1 MPVEIGLVGDTTT
14 EIIGGVN
21 EGDQLVLPTVAD
33 LDQQRVPPRRWR
45 RRMTHPVIELRAV
58 SKVYGSGDTVVRAVD
73 RVDLVVE
80 RGDYVA
86 VMGASGSGKSTLMNI
101 IGCLDAPTSGR
112 YLLDGVDVRRLD
124 DRRQAAIR
132 NRKIGFIFQSFNL
145 IPRTTA
151 LSNVELPLAYAGVR
165 SAERRRR
172 ARAALARVGLA
183 DREHHRPSQLSG
195 GQQQRVAIARAIATD
210 PVLLLADEPT
220 GALDSHST
228 DEVLALFD
236 ALNAAGR
243 TVVVITHEED
253 VAAHAHRVLRM
264 RDGRIVADRAHRV
277 RRGPA
282 MNIRESAVFALRGV
296 LANKLRSALTM
307 SGILIGVAAVIIL
320 ISAGTGANRSITD
333 QITALGRQHAHR
345 HPQLD
350 PRRRPQQPGAGAAVR
365 RRPRVNTGTGT
376 RKVAADPRGR
386 RGARRPGAGAGRR
399 ARRAGGLGP
408 VDHGATYSGATH
420 AVTTFTG
427 TTPSYLT
434 INSNSVQAG
443 VPFTDSDYTG
453 RRRAALLGPTV
464 AKDLVGGDG
473 LAIVGQTVQFNGVAF
488 EVIGVLTAKG
498 SQGPQDRDDVVIAPL
513 TAVQDTLASYGNLS
527 LASPRRPPR
536 RTRSTPRRTRSP
548 RSSTRATTS
557 RPPTGRF
564 HDLQP
569 AARSWTTVNTV
580 TGTFTLLLG
589 AVAGI
594 SLFVGGIGVMNI
606 MLVTVTERTR
616 EIGIRKAIGA
626 PAHAT
631 SSASSCWRRCCCRS
645 LGGSIG
651 VVIGVLVGSAK
662 IGTFQLVV
670 APYSIVLAF
679 VVSVAIGL
687 FFGWYP
693 ANRAASLRPIDAL
706 RYE

>member
-1 MPVEIGLVGDTTT
+1 
-14 EIIGGVN
+14 
-21 EGDQLVLPTVAD
+21 
-33 LDQQRVPPRRWR
+33 
-45 RRMTHPVIELRAV
+45 
-58 SKVYGSGDTVVRAVD
+58 
-73 RVDLVVE
+73 
-80 RGDYVA
+80 
-86 VMGASGSGKSTLMNI
+86 
-101 IGCLDAPTSGR
+101 
-112 YLLDGVDVRRLD
+112 
-124 DRRQAAIR
+124 
-132 NRKIGFIFQSFNL
+132 
-145 IPRTTA
+145 
-151 LSNVELPLAYAGVR
+151 
-165 SAERRRR
+165 
-172 ARAALARVGLA
+172 
-183 DREHHRPSQLSG
+183 
-195 GQQQRVAIARAIATD
+195 
-210 PVLLLADEPT
+210 
-220 GALDSHST
+220 
-228 DEVLALFD
+228 
-236 ALNAAGR
+236 
-243 TVVVITHEED
+243 
-253 VAAHAHRVLRM
+253 
-264 RDGRIVADRAHRV
+264 
-277 RRGPA
+277 

-296 LANKLRSALTM
+296 LANKLRSLLTM

-333 QITALGRQHAHR
+333 QITALGANTLTVTPNSTLGGGRN
-345 HPQLD
+345 
-350 PRRRPQQPGAGAAVR
+350 QQGRGGAAAN
-365 RRPRVNTGTGT
+365 PTSVNTGTGT
-376 RKVAADPRGR
+376 RKVQLTLDDAEALVDPVL
-386 RGARRPGAGAGRR
+386 APDI
-399 ARRAGGLGP
+399 GLVAP
-408 VDHGATYSGATH
+408 VVSVSSVNATYSGATH

-473 LAIVGQTVQFNGVAF
+473 LAIVGQTVQFNGVSF
-488 EVIGVLTAKG
+488 EVVGVLTAKG

-513 TAVQDTLASYGNLS
+513 TSVQDTLASYSTLS
-527 LASPRRPPR
+527 SIAAQATASDKVNNAQDQISAILTARHHVTPAQADFTIFNPSSILA
-536 RTRSTPRRTRSP
+536 
-548 RSSTRATTS
+548 
-557 RPPTGRF
+557 
-564 HDLQP
+564 
-569 AARSWTTVNTV
+569 TVNTV

-626 PAHAT
+626 Q
-631 SSASSCWRRCCCRS
+631 RS
-645 LGGSIG
+645 DIVGQFLLEAVLLSLAGGSIG

>member
-1 MPVEIGLVGDTTT
+1 
-14 EIIGGVN
+14 
-21 EGDQLVLPTVAD
+21 
-33 LDQQRVPPRRWR
+33 
-45 RRMTHPVIELRAV
+45 
-58 SKVYGSGDTVVRAVD
+58 
-73 RVDLVVE
+73 
-80 RGDYVA
+80 
-86 VMGASGSGKSTLMNI
+86 
-101 IGCLDAPTSGR
+101 
-112 YLLDGVDVRRLD
+112 
-124 DRRQAAIR
+124 
-132 NRKIGFIFQSFNL
+132 
-145 IPRTTA
+145 
-151 LSNVELPLAYAGVR
+151 
-165 SAERRRR
+165 
-172 ARAALARVGLA
+172 
-183 DREHHRPSQLSG
+183 
-195 GQQQRVAIARAIATD
+195 
-210 PVLLLADEPT
+210 
-220 GALDSHST
+220 
-228 DEVLALFD
+228 
-236 ALNAAGR
+236 
-243 TVVVITHEED
+243 
-253 VAAHAHRVLRM
+253 
-264 RDGRIVADRAHRV
+264 
-277 RRGPA
+277 

-296 LANKLRSALTM
+296 LANKLRSLLTM

-333 QITALGRQHAHR
+333 QITALGANTLTVTPNSTLGGGRN
-345 HPQLD
+345 
-350 PRRRPQQPGAGAAVR
+350 QQGRGGGAAN
-365 RRPRVNTGTGT
+365 PTSVNTGTGT
-376 RKVAADPRGR
+376 RKVQLTLDDAEALVDPVL
-386 RGARRPGAGAGRR
+386 APDI
-399 ARRAGGLGP
+399 GLVAP
-408 VDHGATYSGATH
+408 VVSVSSVNATYSGATH

-473 LAIVGQTVQFNGVAF
+473 LGIVGQTVQFNGVSF
-488 EVIGVLTAKG
+488 EVVGVLTAKG

-513 TAVQDTLASYGNLS
+513 TSVQDTLASYSTLS
-527 LASPRRPPR
+527 SIAAQATASDKVNNAQDQISAILTARHHVTPAQADFTIFNPSSILA
-536 RTRSTPRRTRSP
+536 
-548 RSSTRATTS
+548 
-557 RPPTGRF
+557 
-564 HDLQP
+564 
-569 AARSWTTVNTV
+569 TVNTV

-626 PAHAT
+626 Q
-631 SSASSCWRRCCCRS
+631 RS
-645 LGGSIG
+645 DIVGQFLLEAVLLSLAGGSIG